1 LKRGLPS
8 LGIPVIRTINGGK
21 LKYPMFVRNICD
33 SSTMRLSDRT
43 REQEDIICANPS
55 SQLIYIF
62 LKKHKAMIE
71 VKKKM
76 HHITLFHG
84 CASLVLHKTKKFA
97 SVSITMLVMV
107 HIRNMN

>member
-8 LGIPVIRTINGGK
+8 LGIPMIRTINGGK

-43 REQEDIICANPS
+43 REQEDIVCANPS

-62 LKKHKAMIE
+62 LKDKAMIE

-84 CASLVLHKTKKFA
+84 CAWLVLHKTKKFA

-107 HIRNMN
+107 HIRNTN